1 MHVCP
6 YVWTCV
12 LIYVCTYGWV
22 YVLVYMYI
30 YVYVY
35 VDIYVHFARLDWQ
48 AWPPWPKLDPSP
60 PLGPPFGMPPFLSLF
75 NLAFCQH
82 PSPFS
87 KPISTLGVYALGS
100 LLRGLYRE
108 RRFINLE
115 IRYDTCVYT
124 VPIAILAS
132 RRKTSF
138 LLMLTVQCMN
148 VLVYHKHRIDA

>member
-1 MHVCP
+1 MPLCLNLCTYICMYIRVS
-6 YVWTCV
+6 
-12 LIYVCTYGWV
+12 VCTG
-22 YVLVYMYI
+22 
-30 YVYVY
+30 
-35 VDIYVHFARLDWQ
+35 IYVHICICICRHICTLRSFRLAGLTTMAQ
-48 AWPPWPKLDPSP
+48 LDPSP

-108 RRFINLE
+108 RRFINLD

-148 VLVYHKHRIDA
+148 VLVYHKHRIAA